1 MNQKYK
7 IFFTGFK
14 GENNSSRI
22 LVKTLS
28 NDPILLTNSFGGLK
42 KDIGNIKDDFDLM
55 LMFGCDKELKDSVRI
70 ERFAEKNGEKI
81 ASAMDL
87 ENISENF
94 EKAGIR
100 NIISESPGYY
110 LCNEAYWCA
119 LQRFNRKA
127 VLIHIPT
134 IKNTDEDFISKMR
147 KFVSYISRGIK

>member
-22 LVKTLS
+22 LVQTLS

-42 KDIGNIKDDFDLM
+42 KDIRNIKDDFDLM
-55 LMFGCDKELKDSVRI
+55 LMFGCDKELKDSVR
-70 ERFAEKNGEKI
+70 
-81 ASAMDL
+81 
-87 ENISENF
+87 NISENF

-119 LQRFNRKA
+119 LQRFNRKT

-134 IKNTDEDFISKMR
+134 ITNTDEDFISKMR

>member
-22 LVKTLS
+22 LVQTLS

-55 LMFGCDKELKDSVRI
+55 LMFGCDKELKGSVRI

-119 LQRFNRKA
+119 LQRFNRKT